1 MTVTFQWENL
11 DRLLNDDL
19 KILAQRD
26 YDEIEVDKNC
36 QPHDPDWDHY
46 RAQNQAGTYRVIAAR
61 RNGRLIGY
69 NAFFIG
75 HHSRHRGIIFAQ
87 NDVIYLEPEQRR
99 GIIGARFI
107 NESARLLKEAGA
119 VRVRYDCMLNISLG
133 AKGGTLGDLFLK
145 LGYTREAEVFTKVL

>member
-1 MTVTFQWENL
+1 MSITFFFEPL

-19 KILAQRD
+19 KLLAQRD
-26 YDEIEVDKNC
+26 YDEIEVDKTSLL
-36 QPHDPDWDHY
+36 HDPDWDHY

-75 HHSRHRGIIFAQ
+75 HHTRHRGVIFAQ

-99 GIIGARFI
+99 GMIGVRFI
-107 NESARLLKEAGA
+107 NESERLLKAAGA
-119 VRVRYDCMLNISLG
+119 VKVRYDSMRQVRLG
-133 AKGGTLGDLFLK
+133 PKGGTLGDLFQK
-145 LGYTREAEVFTKVL
+145 LGYTHEAQVYTKML